1 MYSPSRRRSAVR
13 CAVLAMVLLGTVKVQ
28 AASSVLIWPI
38 DPVLEADQ
46 QASALWLENRGDET
60 ANLQIRVFA
69 WSQSGFDDQYQNQRD
84 VIGSPP
90 VAKIEPGQKQLV
102 RLTRTKDVPP
112 GQELAYRI
120 IIDEIP
126 SARPPTTEEGKTAA
140 AIRFQMRYSVPL
152 FAYGAGLWGKEDT
165 TRQRDPKGIGLP
177 DLSWRTVTVD
187 GRPYVEVRNQ
197 GAVHARLTDVAL
209 KQGGQTKPLVAGLL
223 GYVLPGAIMR
233 WPAPGPVAGEP
244 ALQVRVNG
252 APQVQS
258 VNPAR

>member
-1 MYSPSRRRSAVR
+1 MYQRSQRRSVVGLAL
-13 CAVLAMVLLGTVKVQ
+13 LAMALLCTSPVQ

-46 QASALWLENRGDET
+46 QASALWLENRGNET

-69 WSQSGFDDQYQNQRD
+69 WSQNGFSDQYQNQRD

-102 RLTRTKDVPP
+102 RLTRTRDIPP

-126 SARPPTTEEGKTAA
+126 APRPAVADNGATAA

-152 FAYGAGLWGKEDT
+152 FAYGAGLWSRPDS
-165 TRQRDPKGIGLP
+165 TRQRDPKGMGLP
-177 DLSWRTVTVD
+177 QLSWRTVAVA
-187 GRPYVEVRNQ
+187 GQPYVEVRNQ
-197 GAVHARLTDVAL
+197 GAVHARLTDVSI
-209 KQGGQTKPLVAGLL
+209 KQGSQARPLVEGLL
-223 GYVLPGAIMR
+223 GYVLPGASMR
-233 WPAPGPVAGEP
+233 WPAPGPLTGNP

-252 APQVQS
+252 AAQVQD
-258 VNPAR
+258 VTPAR